1 MIDKNLLYNDILFN
15 KIKRTSCILNI
26 DKNNNYIFYKNI
38 IQEKNLKITN
48 ITYDEFKNFK
58 EEYKYDFIIF
68 FQLYSED
75 ESKVSIYLEKSKDII
90 KENRYIILINL
101 LLTSY
106 NYYTYHP
113 FSYIQKYILGKP
125 VYLTILDDSLREVG
139 FKIKNMTRLY
149 SVYILN
155 YPIEYF
161 CVIIEN

>member
-1 MIDKNLLYNDILFN
+1 MIDKNLVYNDILFN
-15 KIKRTSCILNI
+15 KIKRSSHILNI
-26 DKNNNYIFYKNI
+26 DRNNHYVCNPNI
-38 IQEKNLKITN
+38 IEEKNLKVTN

-58 EEYKYDFIIF
+58 EEDKYDFIIF

-75 ESKVSIYLEKSKDII
+75 TNKISLYLEKSKYII

-125 VYLTILDDSLREVG
+125 VYLTILDDCLREVG

>member
-15 KIKRTSCILNI
+15 KIKRSSHILNI
-26 DKNNNYIFYKNI
+26 YKNNHYTFDANI
-38 IQEKNLKITN
+38 IQEKNLKVRN
-48 ITYDEFKNFK
+48 ISYDEFKNFK
-58 EEYKYDFIIF
+58 EESKYDFIIF

-75 ESKVSIYLEKSKDII
+75 ETIVSIYLEKSKDII
-90 KENRYIILINL
+90 KDNGYIMLINI

-106 NYYTYHP
+106 YHYIYHP

-125 VYLTILDDSLREVG
+125 IYLTIVDDRLRELG

-149 SVYILN
+149 STYFLN

-161 CVIIEN
+161 CIIIEN